1 MPPPPAPQP
10 LRARPAAPPRAGFTL
25 VELLVVLAV
34 VGLLL
39 SLAMP
44 RYFDSVERAR
54 EAALKHDLAVMRDA
68 IDKHLADTGR
78 YPGSL
83 DELVDKRYL
92 RRVPADPI
100 TERSDT
106 WVTAPAPDPALG
118 RVADVRSGAPGA
130 ARDGSPYASW

>member
-1 MPPPPAPQP
+1 M
-10 LRARPAAPPRAGFTL
+10 
-25 VELLVVLAV
+25 LAV

-39 SLAMP
+39 SLATP

-54 EAALKHDLAVMRDA
+54 EAALRHDLQVMREA
-68 IDKHLADTGR
+68 IEKHFADTGR

-106 WVTAPAPDPALG
+106 WVTGPGPEPGLG
-118 RVADVRSGAPGA
+118 KVGDVRSGAPGTG
-130 ARDGSPYASW
+130 RDGSAYASW